1 MDEAYK
7 TDEVL
12 TVYNRLVQVQEEIEV
27 IKGQIKYYDE
37 ASRLSAISVEIQ
49 AQESVAPLTIGKW
62 QPQGIARDALQA
74 LIDALQFI
82 ASALIWIIIF
92 IIPVLAII
100 FVPVWLV
107 VRFFLRRRK
116 KRKARKAAEEPMIE
130 AEEKTENYCQS

>member
-1 MDEAYK
+1 M
-7 TDEVL
+7 
-12 TVYNRLVQVQEEIEV
+12 QVQEEIEV

-37 ASRLSAISVEIQ
+37 ASRLSAISIEIQ

-92 IIPVLAII
+92 VLPVALII
-100 FVPVWLV
+100 FGPIFLV
-107 VRFFLRRRK
+107 IRFFIRRSK
-116 KRKARKAAEEPMIE
+116 KRKALKAAAEPVKE
-130 AEEKTENYCQS
+130 TEEKTKE